1 MVNFRLHH
9 LLLRH
14 FCYLRQGDEQAL
26 ERSRRQGQ
34 VFLLPVQAGGEIA
47 QRNGGV
53 VDFDI
58 DVMQRHAA
66 EGNGVWR
73 RQVQRAGIFFLY
85 RRRRRHLFG
94 IDSDVD
100 ITQRDIVNAQAAIPQ
115 AAQLDAEMELAG
127 RHRYARLFEA
137 HVL

>member
-1 MVNFRLHH
+1 MASTGSAGRN
-9 LLLRH
+9 
-14 FCYLRQGDEQAL
+14 
-26 ERSRRQGQ
+26 
-34 VFLLPVQAGGEIA
+34 LLPLPASKEA
-47 QRNGGV
+47 S
-53 VDFDI
+53 
-58 DVMQRHAA
+58 
-66 EGNGVWR
+66 
-73 RQVQRAGIFFLY
+73 
-85 RRRRRHLFG
+85 FG